1 MQASRSAVSRT
12 VQHPQSGPV
21 GWRPRLDWKRA
32 WTLLGLALATTA
44 AAATFTASS
53 DRKYL
58 VHVWR
63 SEDGL
68 PQNSVNCL
76 AQTPDDYL
84 WVGTRSGGL
93 ARFDGLRF
101 VHFNPNT
108 TPQLQDVE
116 FETLSVDS
124 QGTLWI
130 TAGNESVA
138 RVTRGQ
144 FHLVRE
150 RNAIPRWHPLHLVG
164 EDREAV
170 YLAAYEP
177 AIFRVPRQGTVN
189 AVQRIP
195 LQPPPPLPFPA
206 EVIQAGDGSLW
217 YVTIRGSVGQV
228 TVRPDGTH
236 SQTNIDLGQP
246 VQCLARDAAGQIWV
260 AMSNRLGVLREHSFS
275 DRTPAENP
283 FARPIRR
290 LVPTRQDGVWAWDGE
305 SLRRWRDGRWEA
317 WARDFAP
324 RSGAE
329 EPRFFADS
337 RDGLWVINYGFGL
350 WHIEPDGAANVLT
363 PRDGLP
369 GVFITSWREDAE
381 GNIWIGTREG
391 GLARIRRAR
400 FHLYGSAD
408 GIPGEVA
415 QSVCEDAQGVLW
427 VGTATGGIA
436 RQEGE
441 RFVSVTLPALPGRTL
456 ESISVYPD
464 RVEGIWIGTVKG
476 SVLRYS
482 QGQVTR
488 PFPAQWLR
496 DLMADVVMQD
506 SSGRVW
512 FANGSGAYYW
522 ADNQFTTFG
531 RKFGFVED
539 LGIRA
544 LAEGPPGTIWF
555 GTEPGDVWELRAGLL
570 TRHQPPADWP
580 NARVSALLPDV
591 GGIWVGTLGNGLVW
605 LAEGRFVRL
614 TVAQGLPDNN
624 VTQLLADENGHLW
637 GGTYAGLFRTRK
649 ADLHAV
655 LTGQKERLSCSIFG
669 FFDGLPSQAYSG
681 WYQPAC
687 WRTKDGRLWFT
698 TVKGLAAVNPRV
710 IEPNPR
716 PPSIHIEEVR
726 VDGATVELPVP
737 EGSSGRAAPLT
748 IPPGRHYLE
757 FRFTGISLTAPDRVR
772 CRWRLLGAE
781 GGWRESLNQRVV
793 AYGPLPAGQYTFQVQ
808 AANSDGIWNE
818 NGASLAVTILPHFWE
833 TSWFRGL
840 AGGGMLAALAG
851 SIVGIMHRRHRRQME
866 RLQRLRELDQERARI
881 ARDLHDDLGTTLT
894 QINFLCGLISLENTS
909 PAEIDRLSRQIRA
922 TAREMLNRLNEIV
935 WAVNPKND
943 TLAELLGY
951 LSNFATR
958 FCRDAGMR
966 CRLRFAADL
975 PDCPIKADVRHN
987 LFLAFKEAVH
997 NAVRHSRASDL
1008 VISAALQNTSLVLAI
1023 EDNGRGLDPASAP
1036 AGSGQGLTNMRQRL
1050 TLIGGECRIFSRPDG
1065 GTTVEFRLGLREMA
1079 VSSESTIFSWLRPR

>member
-1 MQASRSAVSRT
+1 
-12 VQHPQSGPV
+12 
-21 GWRPRLDWKRA
+21 
-32 WTLLGLALATTA
+32 
-44 AAATFTASS
+44 
-53 DRKYL
+53 
-58 VHVWR
+58 
-63 SEDGL
+63 
-68 PQNSVNCL
+68 
-76 AQTPDDYL
+76 
-84 WVGTRSGGL
+84 
-93 ARFDGLRF
+93 
-101 VHFNPNT
+101 
-108 TPQLQDVE
+108 
-116 FETLSVDS
+116 VDS

-206 EVIQAGDGSLW
+206 EVIQAGDGTLW
-217 YVTIRGSVGQV
+217 YVTIQGSVGRV

-275 DRTPAENP
+275 DCTPSENP

-290 LVPTRQDGVWAWDGE
+290 LVPTRRGGVWAWDGE

-400 FHLYGSAD
+400 FHLYGPAD

-539 LGIRA
+539 L
-544 LAEGPPGTIWF
+544 
-555 GTEPGDVWELRAGLL
+555 
-570 TRHQPPADWP
+570 HWP
-580 NARVSALLPDV
+580 
-591 GGIWVGTLGNGLVW
+591 
-605 LAEGRFVRL
+605 
-614 TVAQGLPDNN
+614 
-624 VTQLLADENGHLW
+624 
-637 GGTYAGLFRTRK
+637 K
-649 ADLHAV
+649 AH
-655 LTGQKERLSCSIFG
+655 
-669 FFDGLPSQAYSG
+669 
-681 WYQPAC
+681 
-687 WRTKDGRLWFT
+687 
-698 TVKGLAAVNPRV
+698 
-710 IEPNPR
+710 
-716 PPSIHIEEVR
+716 
-726 VDGATVELPVP
+726 
-737 EGSSGRAAPLT
+737 
-748 IPPGRHYLE
+748 
-757 FRFTGISLTAPDRVR
+757 
-772 CRWRLLGAE
+772 
-781 GGWRESLNQRVV
+781 
-793 AYGPLPAGQYTFQVQ
+793 
-808 AANSDGIWNE
+808 
-818 NGASLAVTILPHFWE
+818 
-833 TSWFRGL
+833 
-840 AGGGMLAALAG
+840 
-851 SIVGIMHRRHRRQME
+851 
-866 RLQRLRELDQERARI
+866 RARFGS
-881 ARDLHDDLGTTLT
+881 AR
-894 QINFLCGLISLENTS
+894 N
-909 PAEIDRLSRQIRA
+909 RA
-922 TAREMLNRLNEIV
+922 TFGSCA
-935 WAVNPKND
+935 
-943 TLAELLGY
+943 
-951 LSNFATR
+951 
-958 FCRDAGMR
+958 
-966 CRLRFAADL
+966 
-975 PDCPIKADVRHN
+975 
-987 LFLAFKEAVH
+987 
-997 NAVRHSRASDL
+997 
-1008 VISAALQNTSLVLAI
+1008 
-1023 EDNGRGLDPASAP
+1023 PAS
-1036 AGSGQGLTNMRQRL
+1036 
-1050 TLIGGECRIFSRPDG
+1050 
-1065 GTTVEFRLGLREMA
+1065 
-1079 VSSESTIFSWLRPR
+1079 